1 MKEEK
6 GTNRRENYFRRLKQV
21 QKKKGNEP
29 LTQKEVDVLWSS
41 LSDEKIDKKFG
52 IKRDRRLGCII
63 VIIGTIIVWSCI
75 FYLISTYR

>member
-29 LTQKEVDVLWSS
+29 LTQKEVDVLWSG
-41 LSDEKIDKKFG
+41 LSDEEIDKKFG

>member
-41 LSDEKIDKKFG
+41 LSDEEIDKKFG